1 MMRMKVSR
9 TLFVT
14 NVIVG
19 RVQPAVLLLDPESI
33 KFCCLSV
40 SLAVS
45 LRLVTLEKH
54 TRVNSHINGRQ
65 GWREAQEVQQC

>member
-1 MMRMKVSR
+1 MRMKVSR
-9 TLFVT
+9 TLFAT
-14 NVIVG
+14 KLIDG
-19 RVQPAVLLLDPESI
+19 RVQPAVLLLDPGSI
-33 KFCCLSV
+33 RFCCSGV

-45 LRLVTLEKH
+45 LMLVTFEKH